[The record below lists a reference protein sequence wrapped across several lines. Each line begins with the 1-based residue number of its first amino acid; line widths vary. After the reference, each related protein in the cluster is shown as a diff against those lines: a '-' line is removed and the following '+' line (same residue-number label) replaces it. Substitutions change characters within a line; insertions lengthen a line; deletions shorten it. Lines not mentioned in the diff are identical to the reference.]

1 MTDLKNQLL
10 RLLKAISLLSAEGG
24 RSIRQLEQALEVSN
38 KTAYRYK
45 EVLEESGFRLAH
57 DPATNRY
64 HLPSQPKGLRPNLSF
79 TAEEVDTVMR
89 ALESQATKPVRAAIC
104 DKLYVHSD
112 LLTVPNRLLAAQF
125 GANVAQVQQ
134 AIKERR
140 RIWLRDYR
148 SANSGQITNR
158 EVDPVDLQD
167 HYRRLY
173 AHDPQQQQVVQFKLE
188 RVGRVEIT
196 DQPCRYTHPTAKVET
211 DVFWFNGATKT
222 RTTLHLS
229 LAAHEMMREEY
240 PRIAEAVRAIG
251 PGHYHFETDLYSF
264 LVVGSWILRLPGK
277 IDIIGPPELVDHVR
291 AQLRKHPFS

>member
-24 RSIRQLEQALEVSN
+24 RSIRQLEETLKVSN

-45 EVLEESGFRLAH
+45 EVLEDSGFRLAH

-79 TAEEVDTVMR
+79 TAEEVDTIMR
-89 ALESQATKPVRAAIC
+89 ALDSQAAAPVRAAIS

-112 LLTVPNRLLAAQF
+112 LLTVPNRLLEAQF
-125 GANVAQVQQ
+125 GANVAQVQR

-148 SANSGQITNR
+148 SANSGQISDR

-196 DQPCRYTHPTAKVET
+196 DQPICYAHPTAKVET
-211 DVFWFNGATKT
+211 DVFWFNGAAKT

-229 LAAHEMMREEY
+229 LAAHDMMREEY
-240 PRIAEAVRAIG
+240 PRIAEVVRAIG
-251 PGHYHFETDLYSF
+251 PGRYEFEADLFGF
-264 LVVGSWILRLPGK
+264 LAVGSWILRLPGK
-277 IDIIGPPELVDHVR
+277 IDIIDPLELEDYVKT
-291 AQLRKHPFS
+291 QLRKHTFF